1 MSTLKSNINLT
12 LETWQKFD
20 LESVKKE
27 LDDRVIEI
35 AQQLDEGDQSKKRL
49 IEQTKEFRKNL
60 NEEQR
65 KLVGPILK
73 SFQTEVDS
81 SNKRSKLMEQV
92 LLKLYKQLIDL
103 PDPVVSLENTSKLQK
118 KAERVQDLEIEN
130 KQLRDTLEEYN
141 VEFAQVKNQEV
152 TIKNLNNK
160 IKELEEK
167 MEQTVQQRLKEKEKE
182 MQKSYADKEEQMQ
195 QTQFDLVKK
204 LGDTEARNLSL
215 QSQLTK
221 LSTDMY
227 DFKSKQD
234 EQLNAKSCEIDLLLS
249 DLDKMTERAV
259 NAERLNEQYMKQIA
273 TNKETLTQIQPTE
286 PQVELAANNYSS
298 KAIELELLQKEK
310 EISQLV
316 EDIKKLQVKSNKAR
330 EFYESQRVQ
339 LEEKLVNRERTL
351 EQLEYELRKK
361 HDYDEIKKELN
372 ILKAIEFN
380 IPHQDDS
387 LGIMVTNEVG
397 APATNE
403 PLQNI
408 QQKSLEVLFLEK
420 NRYLQNEN
428 TQLKSKLS
436 DLQTK
441 YDENF
446 KEKTIL
452 LTTNLE
458 QKNLIL
464 ILEKDLLKLANNK
477 LTSQSSE
484 TGGNSNAATEILMEE
499 ENYSTSSTADTTST
513 TNTQS
518 SLFNIVS
525 NQRERF
531 RQRIQELESENMGNK
546 QQVMFLTNEI
556 DRLRSDN
563 VKLYEKIKFL
573 QSAAGSTKSSKN
585 RLSSASEDHE
595 DSNFVLNKYTSEY
608 EKRLDPFAKFNYNE
622 KQKRYAN
629 LKLHDKF
636 TLNFGRFILSNKMA
650 RLIFCAY
657 FFIIHILIFISSY
670 HMAHH
675 DKDVRDYSA
684 HCAEAYKDHMDK
696 AHGMHDFT
704 LPH

>member
-27 LDDRVIEI
+27 LDDKVIEI

-65 KLVGPILK
+65 KFIGPILK
-73 SFQTEVDS
+73 SFQIEVDS

-167 MEQTVQQRLKEKEKE
+167 MEQSVQTRLKEKEKE
-182 MQKSYADKEEQMQ
+182 LQKSYAEKEEQMQ

-234 EQLNAKSCEIDLLLS
+234 EQLNAKTCEIDLLLS

-259 NAERLNEQYMKQIA
+259 NAERLNEQYVKQIA
-273 TNKETLTQIQPTE
+273 LNKETLMQIQPAE
-286 PQVELAANNYSS
+286 PQVELAANNYST

-330 EFYESQRVQ
+330 EFYETQRVQ

-380 IPHQDDS
+380 IPQDDS

-428 TQLKSKLS
+428 TQLKSKLT

-464 ILEKDLLKLANNK
+464 MLEKDLLKLATNK
-477 LTSQSSE
+477 ST
-484 TGGNSNAATEILMEE
+484 NSNQSTESGSSNNAASEILMEDDAPT
-499 ENYSTSSTADTTST
+499 NDT
-513 TNTQS
+513 TNTNS

-573 QSAAGSTKSSKN
+573 QSAAGANKSSKN
-585 RLSSASEDHE
+585 RMSSVSDDPYSNEDT
-595 DSNFVLNKYTSEY
+595 NIVLNKYTTEY

-636 TLNFGRFILSNKMA
+636 TLNLGRFILSNKMA

-675 DKDVRDYSA
+675 DKNVRDYSA
-684 HCAEAYKDHMDK
+684 QCAESYKDHMDK

-704 LPH
+704 IPH

>member
-12 LETWQKFD
+12 LEIWQKFD

-27 LDDRVIEI
+27 LDDKVIEI

-60 NEEQR
+60 NDDQR

-182 MQKSYADKEEQMQ
+182 LQKSYTDKEEQMQ

-221 LSTDMY
+221 LSTEMY

-234 EQLNAKSCEIDLLLS
+234 EQLNAKTCEIDLLLS
-249 DLDKMTERAV
+249 DLDKMNERAV
-259 NAERLNEQYMKQIA
+259 NAERLNEQYVKQIA
-273 TNKETLTQIQPTE
+273 SNKEALTQIQPVE
-286 PQVELAANNYSS
+286 PQVELAANNYST

-380 IPHQDDS
+380 IPQDDS

-428 TQLKSKLS
+428 TQLKSKFS

-446 KEKTIL
+446 KEKSLL

-464 ILEKDLLKLANNK
+464 MLEKDLLKIANNK
-477 LTSQSSE
+477 IANSNQTSE
-484 TGGNSNAATEILMEE
+484 TGINNNAATEILMEE
-499 ENYSTSSTADTTST
+499 EQTNDT
-513 TNTQS
+513 TNTNS

-573 QSAAGSTKSSKN
+573 QSASGTNKSSKH
-585 RLSSASEDHE
+585 RLASSNDDPYSHE
-595 DSNFVLNKYTSEY
+595 DNIVLNKYTSEY

-675 DKDVRDYSA
+675 DKNVRDFSA
-684 HCAEAYKDHMDK
+684 QCADSYKDHMDK

-704 LPH
+704 VPH